1 MARMEHLLDIDFAYK
16 KGTAFLEQD
25 SELAFTDGEDW

>member
-1 MARMEHLLDIDFAYK
+1 MEHLLDIASACK

-25 SELAFTDGEDW
+25 TELVFTEGEDW